1 MNDSYIIS
9 KMNEYMFQLNEKM
22 GKWLQKRLPQ
32 ITENWWEE
40 LVLNNL
46 STLQKN
52 KVLSSNIKDIS
63 GLDLAAL

>member
-52 KVLSSNIKDIS
+52 KVLSSNIKDIRRIQKRY
-63 GLDLAAL
+63 